1 MTIRIVLDLSDEEKK
16 IVDLIRIQGETYVD
30 TIKRIIED
38 YYEYQL
44 VKDAVNKIYD
54 KLGLSEKKEKT
65 DDPPPEIKS
74 KKKTEISQ
82 GHPVSMTKVEELKKN
97 LESRWK

>member
-1 MTIRIVLDLSDEEKK
+1 MTIRIVLDLSDDEKK

-30 TIKRIIED
+30 TIRRIIED

-44 VKDAVNKIYD
+44 VKDAVNKIYE
-54 KLGLSEKKEKT
+54 KLGLSEKKEAVS
-65 DDPPPEIKS
+65 DPPENTTS
-74 KKKTEISQ
+74 KKTVEITT

>member
-30 TIKRIIED
+30 TIRRIIED

-44 VKDAVNKIYD
+44 VRDAVNKIYE
-54 KLGLSEKKEKT
+54 KLGLSEKKAEAS
-65 DDPPPEIKS
+65 DPPANAPA
-74 KKKTEISQ
+74 KKEVAIST
-82 GHPVSMTKVEELKKN
+82 GHPVSVTKIEELKKN